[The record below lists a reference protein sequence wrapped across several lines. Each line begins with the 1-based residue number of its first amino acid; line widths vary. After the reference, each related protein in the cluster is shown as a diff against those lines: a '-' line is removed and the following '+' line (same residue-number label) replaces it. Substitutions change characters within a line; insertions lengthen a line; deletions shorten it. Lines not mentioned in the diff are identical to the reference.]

1 MAKGRNGK
9 SGKKTTDN
17 ALDKD
22 VPDLPAKESADSGK
36 PLLIPASASVIGP
49 FEAPPELPIASEHD
63 AGSRQEKADGEEIA
77 EGEPREGIDA
87 ESAENDGDDNAQPA
101 ETPDDE
107 DDGYLS
113 DDSDEHLEPDSLY
126 SILALKRFSLT
137 LLVPISSK
145 VEVKRAAI
153 TVAAMLND
161 WQELLSPDV
170 LQTTT
175 YQDLTPMYL
184 SRERYGRLQ
193 VTFNHVRDANF
204 VWSQIIRHECINGD
218 FIDLTWQHPE
228 DARFLRERVLNPTT
242 KEVVIKGV
250 PGMMTAELFRCL
262 LVVSKLVKRGRSAF
276 ASGFGFHRT
285 VDPVSGLFI
294 PHADDEYRWRYFVED
309 PTTGK
314 HPAVILTSTGGA
326 REEWVCVQSA
336 CEKAQGNRFKQA
348 SAHIA
353 SARHKGG
360 MRKEGSATRASKF
373 SQKLLAFKKEYIVKP
388 LKILLRKE
396 ELLEVYKKSYKEKLQ
411 AWAGIEAELEGE
423 VASGTL
429 SAQIKTRKA
438 KTAIREVSRNGTTF
452 LGVKEVLSAATDH
465 FREAF
470 ICAGGGAAPATED
483 HPMQRQ
489 LGEKSRRS
497 LSAPWTEEEVWRAVR
512 ELAPGKS
519 LGADGLPKEL
529 FDHNWDL
536 LGPVL
541 MDLIRRFTRGE
552 ELPQNVTTA
561 MTIQLHKKGEKGD
574 LGNHRPITL
583 LSTVYKIVSKVMA
596 SRLKR
601 VLHEVISEDQ
611 YGFIPGRQLADAV
624 ATVAD
629 AIEAGANGKEGWY
642 LLMIDFQK
650 AFDSIS
656 RDYLFNTLQK
666 LGLPEEFL
674 TWMEGLH
681 REAGTRL
688 HINGWRGKMLQWI
701 RGCAKVVCWRRICSS
716 ARSSRYV

>member
-294 PHADDEYRWRYFVED
+294 PHADDEYRWR
-309 PTTGK
+309 
-314 HPAVILTSTGGA
+314 
-326 REEWVCVQSA
+326 
-336 CEKAQGNRFKQA
+336 
-348 SAHIA
+348 
-353 SARHKGG
+353 
-360 MRKEGSATRASKF
+360 
-373 SQKLLAFKKEYIVKP
+373 
-388 LKILLRKE
+388 ILLRKE